1 MKYTLK
7 IKRAMRFSI
16 KTHEVYQKQKRK
28 GKDIAYITHPMT
40 VALILA
46 LAGANEDLIV
56 AGILHDTIEDSTPE
70 KKVTRDMIHD
80 RFGGDVANLVE
91 SVTETGEG
99 WDNRKAEVIRK
110 IKEEFSHDSLLLKSA
125 DVIANKSESVDDYG
139 RYGEELFERFHAPK
153 EKVLKYYLDAIDAIL
168 ARWEENPLKDDL
180 VCLRDELKLIR
191 D

>member
-1 MKYTLK
+1 
-7 IKRAMRFSI
+7 MRFSI